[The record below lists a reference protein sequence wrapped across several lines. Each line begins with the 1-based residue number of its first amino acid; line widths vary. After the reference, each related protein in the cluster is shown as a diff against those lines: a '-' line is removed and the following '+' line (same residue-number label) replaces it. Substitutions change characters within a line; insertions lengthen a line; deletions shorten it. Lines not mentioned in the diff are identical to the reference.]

1 MPPTDPP
8 QHKILTGPAGS
19 PHAVELRGVAV
30 GIDDDGQLR
39 VARSGVNKLS
49 AHDRTRLALELA
61 DLLAELLGTTPD
73 SVH

>member
-39 VARSGVNKLS
+39 VARSGLLELS
-49 AHDRTRLALELA
+49 THDRMRLACELA
-61 DLLAELLGTTPD
+61 DVLAEVLGTTPD
-73 SVH
+73 SIH